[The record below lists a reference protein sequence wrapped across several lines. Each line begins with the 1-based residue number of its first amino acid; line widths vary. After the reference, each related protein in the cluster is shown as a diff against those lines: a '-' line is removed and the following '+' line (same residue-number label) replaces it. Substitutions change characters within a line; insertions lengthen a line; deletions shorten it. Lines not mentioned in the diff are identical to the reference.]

1 MKMLTKEKVESI
13 AKHWI
18 ESWNAHD
25 LEAIMAHYTDEIEL
39 TSPVAARILN
49 KPNGQVIGKKDLRA
63 YFAKGLEAYPDLH
76 FVLKDIMWG
85 IDSIVLYYRNQKGT
99 HTGEYMEISAG
110 GLISRVVANY
120 SG

>member
-1 MKMLTKEKVESI
+1 
-13 AKHWI
+13 
-18 ESWNAHD
+18 
-25 LEAIMAHYTDEIEL
+25 
-39 TSPVAARILN
+39 
-49 KPNGQVIGKKDLRA
+49 VIGKKDLRA